1 VNFLENYS
9 HGNRTI
15 FHGNQQTNLNLVR
28 YVRCIKPNMD
38 KRANDYNVDL
48 VRDQLKY
55 LGMLEIIRIR
65 REGYPIHFPF
75 TQFVKRFK
83 IIGKFRTY
91 RPVKDIATLVN
102 FYFTLATKNKVFSHA
117 NSKKIFSSWKP
128 KNNFFSPKK

>member
-1 VNFLENYS
+1 
-9 HGNRTI
+9 
-15 FHGNQQTNLNLVR
+15 
-28 YVRCIKPNMD
+28 MD

-102 FYFTLATKNKVFSHA
+102 TLFYLGNQQITWQPKTKYFPMPTRKKYFPHGNQKIISLATKN
-117 NSKKIFSSWKP
+117 IISWQP
-128 KNNFFSPKK
+128 KNNFLATKKNTSP

>member
-1 VNFLENYS
+1 
-9 HGNRTI
+9 
-15 FHGNQQTNLNLVR
+15 
-28 YVRCIKPNMD
+28 MD

-102 FYFTLATKNKVFSHA
+102 TLFYLGNQKQSIFPCQPKTKYFPMPTTR
-117 NSKKIFSSWKP
+117 KI
-128 KNNFFSPKK
+128 

>member
-1 VNFLENYS
+1 
-9 HGNRTI
+9 
-15 FHGNQQTNLNLVR
+15 
-28 YVRCIKPNMD
+28 MD

-102 FYFTLATKNKVFSHA
+102 FYFSFP
-117 NSKKIFSSWKP
+117 WQP
-128 KNNFFSPKK
+128 KNNFLATKKKYFPMPT